1 MAWTGIA
8 FWGSMGNL
16 PAMQTFGK
24 RQYAH
29 MELDPWARKPKPREK
44 EVRDR
49 SIPISRIAGYVIVL
63 VAIGVIAVASFEM
76 LVLA

>member
-1 MAWTGIA
+1 
-8 FWGSMGNL
+8 
-16 PAMQTFGK
+16 MQTFGK
-24 RQYAH
+24 RQYTH

-49 SIPISRIAGYVIVL
+49 SIPVSRITGYIIAL
-63 VAIGVIAVASFEM
+63 ATIGVIAVASFEM